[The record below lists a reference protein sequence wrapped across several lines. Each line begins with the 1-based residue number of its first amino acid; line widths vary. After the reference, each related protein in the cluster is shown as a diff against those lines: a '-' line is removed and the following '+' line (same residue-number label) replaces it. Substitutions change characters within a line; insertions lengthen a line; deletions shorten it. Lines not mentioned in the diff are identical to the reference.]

1 MGIER
6 AKDLVPRAA
15 VLLDRKLSFYA
26 DKSMSTLK
34 EVVELETVHSIHLL
48 QDVK

>member
-6 AKDLVPRAA
+6 AKDLVPRAT

-34 EVVELETVHSIHLL
+34 EVVELETVYSIHLL

>member
-6 AKDLVPRAA
+6 TKDLVPRAA
-15 VLLDRKLSFYA
+15 VLLDRKLSFYT
-26 DKSMSTLK
+26 DKSMSSLK
-34 EVVELETVHSIHLL
+34 EIVELDTVHSIHLL

>member
-6 AKDLVPRAA
+6 AKDLVLRAA

-26 DKSMSTLK
+26 DKSTSTLK